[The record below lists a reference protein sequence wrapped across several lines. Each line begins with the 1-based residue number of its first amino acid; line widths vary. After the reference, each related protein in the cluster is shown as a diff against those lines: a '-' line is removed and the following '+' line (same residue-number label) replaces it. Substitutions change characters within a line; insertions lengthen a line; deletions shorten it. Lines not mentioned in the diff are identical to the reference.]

1 MDILDKYNNDDK
13 LTDLPKTNM
22 TLAID
27 KRIFNDKNV
36 SIDEIGL
43 YIYLA
48 FISGRV
54 GEYNGKRVVTNYK
67 ALDLYKRIYKPKGLS
82 GSYRKTVDNIEKMLQ
97 HLEKLGYIKR
107 FTSMGY
113 PIIAMSE
120 IEDKQSSI
128 LINVVNA
135 KIITNGTSS
144 RQTLKLLA
152 TYAALRLCI
161 SERRKRSKV
170 DTGKK
175 VFDMPLGHVANY
187 VNSDPRTVN
196 RYLQWLRTNYVLAY
210 FKVVLPQVDK
220 PMRCVYSDIYDHKT
234 LRENVEY
241 RLRKGYIKRVAE

>member
-1 MDILDKYNNDDK
+1 MNILDKYNDNKNLTK
-13 LTDLPKTNM
+13 LPTNNM
-22 TLAID
+22 TSAID

-54 GEYNGKRVVTNYK
+54 GEYNGKRVATNYK

-97 HLEKLGYIKR
+97 HLEKLGYINR

-120 IEDKQSSI
+120 INDLQPFA

-135 KIITNGTSS
+135 KIITSGTSG
-144 RQTLKLLA
+144 RQTLRLLA
-152 TYAALRLCI
+152 TYAAIR
-161 SERRKRSKV
+161 SRVFEKRY
-170 DTGKK
+170 TGEK

-210 FKVVLPQVDK
+210 FKVVLPKVDR
-220 PMRCVYSDIYDHKT
+220 PIRCIYSDIYDYKT
-234 LRENVEY
+234 LRETVEY
-241 RLRKGYIKRVAE
+241 RLRKGYVKRVVE